1 MEECNAQSVTHS
13 EELEASC
20 GNDRCYK
27 ESFHELDGVF
37 VIMKNVTIYYI
48 TSSHFLCLF
57 THCVNKCQGLML
69 FNFDAFL
76 FWV

>member
-37 VIMKNVTIYYI
+37 VYIEECYNLFYNVFPFLVFIY
-48 TSSHFLCLF
+48 TLC
-57 THCVNKCQGLML
+57 K
-69 FNFDAFL
+69 
-76 FWV
+76 